1 MGNTVSI
8 DPRHLRIWNNLNA
21 IQSDQSRIQMLDTLF
36 AAQEYVNAAKRAGIY
51 AMVLQWMAAVK
62 RGEFA
67 MWPGHQ
73 ALSQP
78 SGNRQQ
84 DPRFA
89 TQTQDPRFA
98 ASQQSDLRYLAAQQQ
113 DPRYPTMN
121 PPRKIIKEN
130 NELANVPPPKR
141 ALDTLHDSYRV
152 LGIDDTKP
160 LTHEVLKSA
169 YRKASVKAHPD
180 RGGSPE
186 AFDTV
191 TRAFLYLEEVLN
203 KLIPRTATDGNDA
216 RFTAPVTKEAAMK
229 AREGLFPSEKRTG
242 GSTSGLPE
250 IEDRPRAPEKP
261 PVSLNPKNL
270 NMTVFNQLF
279 EENRLPD
286 PQNDGYGDWLK
297 SNGQDARTQ
306 SHDALRG
313 KFNADVFN
321 KVFAEQ
327 SGQANQLAKY
337 TSPDAVTLTGGTELG
352 AGRPAQFTAPMGS
365 RTKYTDLKYAYGEG
379 STFSQEV
386 AGVKTETRNFDQIKR
401 ERESAPVALSQE
413 EMAAIQSIE
422 HQRKLAEQ
430 ERQRRVA
437 AHDVDAE
444 NVYTRMQRR
453 LMIQ

>member
-1 MGNTVSI
+1 MGNTASV
-8 DPRHLRIWNNLNA
+8 DPRHQRIWNNLCT
-21 IQSDQSRIQMLDTLF
+21 IQSDQARIQMLETLF
-36 AAQEYVNAAKRAGIY
+36 SAPEYVTAAKRAGVY
-51 AMVLQWMAAVK
+51 ASVLQWTAAIR

-73 ALSQP
+73 AFSQ
-78 SGNRQQ
+78 SSAMRQPDLRYLASQ
-84 DPRFA
+84 QQPDPRFA
-89 TQTQDPRFA
+89 AQTQDPR
-98 ASQQSDLRYLAAQQQ
+98 
-113 DPRYPTMN
+113 YPAMN
-121 PPRKIIKEN
+121 PPRKVVKEN
-130 NELANVPPPKR
+130 TELANVPPPKR
-141 ALDTLHDSYRV
+141 ALDTLHESYRV

-160 LTHEVLKSA
+160 LTHETLKTA

-186 AFDTV
+186 AFDTI

-229 AREGLFPSEKRTG
+229 AREGLFPSDRKAG
-242 GSTSGLPE
+242 ASPSGLPE
-250 IEDRPRAPEKP
+250 LEDKP

-297 SNGQDARTQ
+297 SNGQDGRTQ

-313 KFNADVFN
+313 KFNADIFN
-321 KVFAEQ
+321 KVFSEQ
-327 SGQANQLAKY
+327 SQQAKQSQANQIAKHMN
-337 TSPDAVTLTGGTELG
+337 PDAITLTGGTELG
-352 AGRPAQFTAPMGS
+352 AGRPAQFTAPMGA

-386 AGVKTETRNFDQIKR
+386 AGVQTETRNFDQIKR
-401 ERESAPVALSQE
+401 ERESAPVALRPE
-413 EMAAIQSIE
+413 ELSAIQSIE

-430 ERQRRVA
+430 ERQRRLA

>member
-21 IQSDQSRIQMLDTLF
+21 IQSDQSRTQMLDTLF
-36 AAQEYVNAAKRAGIY
+36 TAPEYVTAAKRAGVY
-51 AMVLQWMAAVK
+51 ATVLQWMAAVK

-67 MWPGHQ
+67 MWPGHHSFSQ
-73 ALSQP
+73 APPRYP
-78 SGNRQQ
+78 SHQQ
-84 DPRFA
+84 
-89 TQTQDPRFA
+89 Q
-98 ASQQSDLRYLAAQQQ
+98 QQS

-130 NELANVPPPKR
+130 TELANVPPPKR

-186 AFDTV
+186 AFDAV

-203 KLIPRTATDGNDA
+203 KLIPRTATDGNDV

-229 AREGLFPSEKRTG
+229 AREGLFPSDRKMG
-242 GSTSGLPE
+242 GGASASGLPE
-250 IEDRPRAPEKP
+250 LEDKP

-270 NMTVFNQLF
+270 NMNVFNQLF

-297 SNGQDARTQ
+297 SNGQDVRAQ

-337 TSPDAVTLTGGTELG
+337 ASPDAITLTGGTELG
-352 AGRPAQFTAPMGS
+352 AGRPPQFTAPMGA

-422 HQRKLAEQ
+422 RQKKLAEQ
-430 ERQRRVA
+430 ERQRRLA
-437 AHDVDAE
+437 SHDVDAE
-444 NVYTRMQRR
+444 SAYARMQKR